1 MAVNEYKVIN
11 PLKLVIK
18 IIIAISIIGIQIGI
32 YYLIFVANRRLPY
45 IDVIS
50 LVLSIILVIHL
61 YNSNDNISYKLT
73 WTICI
78 LLFNVAGPVFYMCFG
93 GGNNL
98 PKRKYRAING
108 YLNSQIEANNILE
121 DVKQA
126 DLYAYNSMKLLHENT
141 GFYPYKNEGEQ
152 FYPDGDMLFEAMLE
166 AIDKAEKYIF
176 LEYFIVASGQMF
188 DILFEHLEKK
198 ALEGI
203 EIKLLYD
210 YVGCNVPKVLHK
222 DDLKRLEDLPNFD
235 MATYNPLS
243 LRLDFGINY
252 RDHRKILIV
261 DGNCAFVGGIN
272 IADEYIHRKTRF
284 GFWRDNGMKVYGSST
299 FSYLLIFAQN
309 WMLSKKVGLDINQY
323 RGEEKFE
330 AQEGFIFPF
339 GDGPANRLHPAYD
352 LFYSLIMNAK
362 EEINL
367 STPYFVIDK
376 AFIKALADKAK
387 SGVKVNILVPG
398 IPDKK
403 IIYWMAEQ
411 NFSDIIAAG
420 GKIFKLNGGFNHA
433 KTLVVDGTYGIIG
446 TYNIDYRSMFLHY
459 ECGNYM
465 YKTKTLK
472 EINEDFAHTISESG
486 LALEI
491 KKTNPFKKLLGIILS
506 ILSPLV

>member
-1 MAVNEYKVIN
+1 MTINEYKLLN
-11 PLKLVIK
+11 PVKLVLK
-18 IIIAISIIGIQIGI
+18 IIIALVILALQVFI
-32 YYLIFVANRRLPY
+32 YYLIFFANRSLPY
-45 IDVIS
+45 IDII
-50 LVLSIILVIHL
+50 SIILSIVLIIHL

-78 LLFNVAGPVFYMCFG
+78 LLFNVAGPVFYLCFG

-108 YLNSQIEANNILE
+108 YLNSQIEANEVLKEIKKE
-121 DVKQA
+121 
-126 DLYAYNSMKLLHENT
+126 DLYAYTSMKLLHENT
-141 GFYPYKNEGEQ
+141 GFYPYCNEGET
-152 FYPDGDMLFEAMLE
+152 FYPDGDMLFEAMLK
-166 AIDKAEKYIF
+166 AIDEAKRYIF
-176 LEYFIVASGQMF
+176 LEYFIIASGEMF
-188 DILFEHLEKK
+188 DILFEHLAKK
-198 ALEGI
+198 AYEGV

-210 YVGCNVPKVLHK
+210 YVGCNVPRVLHR
-222 DDLKRLEDLPNFD
+222 DDLKKLERLPNFSL
-235 MATYNPLS
+235 ATYNPLS

-261 DGNCAFVGGIN
+261 DGDCAFVGGIN
-272 IADEYIHRKTRF
+272 IADEYIHRKSRF
-284 GFWRDNGMKVYGSST
+284 GFWRDNGMKIYGEAT
-299 FSYLLIFAQN
+299 FSFILIFAQN
-309 WMLSKKVGLDINQY
+309 WMLSKKEALDVQRY
-323 RGEEKFE
+323 KGKQLFSKE
-330 AQEGFIFPF
+330 EGFIFPF

-352 LFYSLIMNAK
+352 LYYSLIMNAK

-367 STPYFVIDK
+367 STPYFIIDK
-376 AFIKALADKAK
+376 AFVKALADKAK
-387 SGVKVNILVPG
+387 SGVKVNLLVPG

-411 NFSDIIAAG
+411 NFADIISAG
-420 GKIFKLNGGFNHA
+420 GKIFKLKEGFNHA
-433 KTLVVDGTYGIIG
+433 KTLVVDGKYGIIG
-446 TYNIDYRSMFLHY
+446 TYNVDYRSMFLHY

-465 YKTKTLK
+465 YKTQTLK